1 MPLEK
6 RRDVIATVLNGETL
20 ILDAQRNRVYHL
32 NVTASHV
39 WHEYSDQVS
48 SQQIAETMAA
58 IFDIDLDTARHDV
71 ERILKELQAL
81 ELFTDTTP
89 SSQGGS

>member
-39 WHEYSDQVS
+39 WHVYSDQES
-48 SQQIAETMAA
+48 SQQIAETMTA